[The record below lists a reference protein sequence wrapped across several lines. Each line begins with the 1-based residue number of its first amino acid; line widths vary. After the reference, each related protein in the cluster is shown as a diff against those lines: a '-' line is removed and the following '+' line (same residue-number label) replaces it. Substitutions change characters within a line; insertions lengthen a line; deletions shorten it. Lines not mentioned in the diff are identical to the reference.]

1 MAFLICTCI
10 DPTSKFLG
18 LIPLRCAMIIMAGL
32 TVLCGAYTYFESQVF
47 FKDAKLFGVIN
58 NIIYAI
64 IEGAIALM
72 IFLDFFIKKRSY
84 TLILYLLT
92 FALAG
97 ITLAYNVVKIS
108 LFNDKINNAGV
119 EHKFIQFMF
128 IIRIGAELF
137 VQMMV
142 CYICYSYKKYL

>member
-84 TLILYLLT
+84 TLLLYLLT

-108 LFNDKINNAGV
+108 LFNDMQELPSSIRENIIVKKISKV
-119 EHKFIQFMF
+119 SLSFLSLISFSIKEIK
-128 IIRIGAELF
+128 
-137 VQMMV
+137 
-142 CYICYSYKKYL
+142 